1 MCHRGTANTENCN
14 QRICIRVLFRQL
26 IKVYPMKTYCSALLL
41 CVLSVLC
48 TPAAHAQ
55 FQENVRRSLFSD
67 QKAFGVGDA
76 VTILI
81 VESTEADNQAT
92 TSDSRSTSMGAG
104 VEVNTGGETIDP
116 SVSIS
121 SSNEFRGRGQTT
133 RQERLRSKLSARV
146 IAVEKNGNMRIE
158 GKRTTTI
165 NGETQTITITGVV
178 RPADIQSD
186 NSVLSYHISDMTL
199 VYEGEGTITTAQEPG
214 LITKF
219 LRMLF

>member
-1 MCHRGTANTENCN
+1 MKNKDALFTEDTFMRIHLAALPLCACAVLALGTHT
-14 QRICIRVLFRQL
+14 
-26 IKVYPMKTYCSALLL
+26 
-41 CVLSVLC
+41 
-48 TPAAHAQ
+48 AHAQ

-67 QKAFGVGDA
+67 QKAFDTGDA

-81 VESTEADNQAT
+81 VEDTQADNQAT
-92 TSDSRSTSMGAG
+92 TDESRSTELGAG
-104 VEVNTGGETIDP
+104 VNINTGSGSPIDP
-116 SVSIS
+116 AVSIN

-133 RQERLRSKLSARV
+133 RQERLRAKLSARV
-146 IAVEKNGNMRIE
+146 VSVERNGNMRIE
-158 GKRTTTI
+158 GKRTTQI
-165 NGETQTITITGVV
+165 NGETQTITIRGVI

-186 NSVLSYHISDMTL
+186 NSVLSYHISEMTL

>member
-1 MCHRGTANTENCN
+1 MQALQSSANT
-14 QRICIRVLFRQL
+14 
-26 IKVYPMKTYCSALLL
+26 MKSYFFAVPLCAALAFSAQ
-41 CVLSVLC
+41 
-48 TPAAHAQ
+48 TAHAQ

-67 QKAFGVGDA
+67 QKAFDVGDA

-92 TSDSRSTSMGAG
+92 TSDSRSTSLGAG
-104 VEVNTGGETIDP
+104 VDINTGGTPVDP

-121 SSNEFRGRGQTT
+121 SNNEFRGKGQTT
-133 RQERLRSKLSARV
+133 RQERLRTKLSARV
-146 IAVEKNGNMRIE
+146 VAMEKNGNMRIE
-158 GKRTTTI
+158 GRRTTQI
-165 NGETQTITITGVV
+165 NGESQTITITGVV

-186 NSVLSYHISDMTL
+186 NSVLSYHISEMTL